1 MKLIGIKRVK
11 SDILIIRIILFQGS
25 YKKFNEMKEK
35 LYLAVKEDFPS
46 ESNTWRKNLEKE
58 FEIRII

>member
-1 MKLIGIKRVK
+1 
-11 SDILIIRIILFQGS
+11 
-25 YKKFNEMKEK
+25 MKEK